1 MVKAM
6 KVDLESTI
14 KRNFDSFSK
23 GFRKVAEYILENREG
38 IPFISAL
45 NLGREVGVSEST
57 VLRFIKF
64 IGYSGYPDLQKDLA
78 EWIKG
83 KIKPSQKLRKISPGK
98 KGDIHIPILNNDI
111 RHLLL
116 LRKNLSQD
124 QLERVTKLLTRAR
137 KKYILGF
144 RTSYSMA
151 YLSSFFLGRILKD
164 VVLLRLEDHNFY
176 NILAEANK
184 KDIALA
190 FSFPRYSKH
199 TLKLVQFLK
208 EKQCKVIGIT
218 DRITSPL
225 GRISDFV
232 FEVAS
237 SSPTYFNSF
246 TAVIS
251 LINCIIQAISL
262 KNLRQSTAS
271 LRKAEQVVD
280 DFDILVL

>member
-1 MVKAM
+1 M
-6 KVDLESTI
+6 KVELESTI
-14 KRNFDSFSK
+14 REHFDSLSK

-45 NLGREVGVSEST
+45 NLGKEVGVSEST
-57 VLRFIKF
+57 VLRFTKF
-64 IGYSGYPDLQKDLA
+64 IGYQGYPDLQKDLA
-78 EWIKG
+78 EWIKE
-83 KIKPSQKLRKISPGK
+83 KIKPSQKLRKISGREK
-98 KGDIHIPILNNDI
+98 EDIHIPILNNDI

-124 QLERVTKLLTRAR
+124 QLERVTKLVTQAR

-151 YLSSFFLGRILKD
+151 YLCSFFLGRILKD

-199 TLKLVQFLK
+199 TLKLAQFLK
-208 EKQCKVIGIT
+208 KKQCKVIGIT

-232 FEVAS
+232 IEVAS

-246 TAVIS
+246 AAVIS

-271 LRKAEQVVD
+271 LRNAEQVVD

>member
-1 MVKAM
+1 M
-6 KVDLESTI
+6 KVELESTI

-83 KIKPSQKLRKISPGK
+83 KIKPSQKLRKISPGE
-98 KGDIHIPILNNDI
+98 KGEIHIPILNNDI

-124 QLERVTKLLTRAR
+124 QLERVTKLVTRAR

-262 KNLRQSTAS
+262 KNLRQSAAS

>member
-1 MVKAM
+1 M
-6 KVDLESTI
+6 KIELESTI
-14 KRNFDSFSK
+14 REHFDSLSK

-45 NLGREVGVSEST
+45 NLGKEVGVSEST
-57 VLRFIKF
+57 VLRFTKF
-64 IGYSGYPDLQKDLA
+64 IGYQGYPDLQKDLA

-83 KIKPSQKLRKISPGK
+83 KIKPSQKLRKISPRK

-124 QLERVTKLLTRAR
+124 QLEKVTKLVTQAR

-144 RTSYSMA
+144 RTSYSVA

-225 GRISDFV
+225 GRISDIV
-232 FEVAS
+232 IEVAS

-246 TAVIS
+246 AAVIS

-262 KNLRQSTAS
+262 KNFRQSTAS

>member
-1 MVKAM
+1 MQVE
-6 KVDLESTI
+6 LESTI
-14 KRNFDSFSK
+14 RKHFDSFSK

-45 NLGREVGVSEST
+45 NLGKEVGVSEST
-57 VLRFIKF
+57 VLRFTKF
-64 IGYSGYPDLQKDLA
+64 IGYDGYPDLQRDLA
-78 EWIKG
+78 EWIKR
-83 KIKPSQKLRKISPGK
+83 KIKPSQKLKEASQKGGK
-98 KGDIHIPILNNDI
+98 KDIYTLILNNDI
-111 RHLLL
+111 NHLVSL
-116 LRKNLSQD
+116 KETLSQA
-124 QLERVTKLLTRAR
+124 QLEEVIKMITQAR
-137 KKYILGF
+137 KKYVLGF

-151 YLSSFFLGRILKD
+151 YLCSFFLGRILKD

-190 FSFPRYSKH
+190 FSFPRYSKY
-199 TLKLVQFLK
+199 TLRLVQFLK
-208 EKQCKVIGIT
+208 EKQCRVIGVT

-225 GRISDFV
+225 GRLSDSV
-232 FEVAS
+232 IEVDS

-251 LINCIIQAISL
+251 LINCIIQGISL
-262 KNLRQSTAS
+262 QNFRQSMAS
-271 LRKAEQVVD
+271 LRKAERVVD

>member
-1 MVKAM
+1 M
-6 KVDLESTI
+6 KVELESTI
-14 KRNFDSFSK
+14 KEHFDSLSK
-23 GFRKVAEYILENREG
+23 GFRKVAEYLLGNREG
-38 IPFISAL
+38 IPFTSAL
-45 NLGREVGVSEST
+45 NLGKEVGVSEST

-64 IGYSGYPDLQKDLA
+64 IGYGGYPDLQKDLA
-78 EWIKG
+78 EWIKA
-83 KIKPSQKLRKISPGK
+83 KIKPSQKLKKISRKEK
-98 KGDIHIPILNNDI
+98 KDIHIPILNNDI
-111 RHLLL
+111 QHLLL
-116 LRKNLSQD
+116 LRRNLSQD
-124 QLERVTKLLTRAR
+124 QLERVTKLMIQAR

-144 RTSYSMA
+144 RTSYSVA
-151 YLSSFFLGRILKD
+151 YLCSFFLGRILKD

-225 GRISDFV
+225 GRMSDV
-232 FEVAS
+232 VIEVAS

-246 TAVIS
+246 AAVIS
-251 LINCIIQAISL
+251 LINCIVQAISL
-262 KNLRQSTAS
+262 SNFRRSTGS
-271 LRKAEQVVD
+271 LRRAERVVD

>member
-1 MVKAM
+1 M
-6 KVDLESTI
+6 KVELESTI
-14 KRNFDSFSK
+14 RKHFDSLSK
-23 GFRKVAEYILENREG
+23 GFRKVAEHILENKEG

-45 NLGREVGVSEST
+45 NLGKEVGVSEST

-64 IGYSGYPDLQKDLA
+64 IGYGGYPDLQRDLA

-83 KIKPSQKLRKISPGK
+83 KIKPSQKLRKISRGEK
-98 KGDIHIPILNNDI
+98 QDIYIPILNNDI
-111 RHLLL
+111 HHLVS
-116 LRKNLSQD
+116 LRKNLSQA
-124 QLERVTKLLTRAR
+124 QLDRVAKLVTQAR

-144 RTSYSMA
+144 RTSYPMA
-151 YLSSFFLGRILKD
+151 YLCSFFLGRILKD

-176 NILAEANK
+176 NILAEANQ

-208 EKQCKVIGIT
+208 KKQCKVIGIT

-225 GRISDFV
+225 SRISDFV
-232 FEVAS
+232 IEVAS

-251 LINCIIQAISL
+251 LINCIIQTISL
-262 KNLRQSTAS
+262 KNFSQSMAS
-271 LRKAEQVVD
+271 LRRAERVVD

>member
-1 MVKAM
+1 M
-6 KVDLESTI
+6 KVELESTI
-14 KRNFDSFSK
+14 RKHFDSFSK

-45 NLGREVGVSEST
+45 NLGKEVGVSEST
-57 VLRFIKF
+57 VLRFTKF
-64 IGYSGYPDLQKDLA
+64 IGYNGYPYLQGDLA

-83 KIKPSQKLRKISPGK
+83 KIKPSQKLRKISRGEK
-98 KGDIHIPILNNDI
+98 QDIYIPILNNDI
-111 RHLLL
+111 RHLVS
-116 LRKNLSQD
+116 LRKNLSQA
-124 QLERVTKLLTRAR
+124 QLDRVAKLVTQAR

-151 YLSSFFLGRILKD
+151 YLCSFFLGRILKD

-176 NILAEANK
+176 SILAEANK

-232 FEVAS
+232 IEVAS

-246 TAVIS
+246 TTVIS

-262 KNLRQSTAS
+262 KNFRQSMAS
-271 LRKAEQVVD
+271 LRRAEQVVD

>member
-1 MVKAM
+1 M
-6 KVDLESTI
+6 KVELESAI
-14 KRNFDSFSK
+14 REHFDSFSK

-45 NLGREVGVSEST
+45 NLGKEVGVSEST
-57 VLRFIKF
+57 VLRFTKF
-64 IGYSGYPDLQKDLA
+64 IGYDGYPDLQKDLA

-83 KIKPSQKLRKISPGK
+83 KIKPSQKLGKISRRK
-98 KGDIHIPILNNDI
+98 KQDIYIPMLNNDI
-111 RHLLL
+111 QHLVS
-116 LRKNLSQD
+116 LRKNLSQA
-124 QLERVTKLLTRAR
+124 QLDRVTKLVTQAR

-151 YLSSFFLGRILKD
+151 YLCSFFLGRILKD

-176 NILAEANK
+176 NSLAEANK

-232 FEVAS
+232 IEVAS
-237 SSPTYFNSF
+237 SSPAYFNSF

-251 LINCIIQAISL
+251 LINCIIQSISL
-262 KNLRQSTAS
+262 QNFRQSMAS
-271 LRKAEQVVD
+271 LRRAEQVVD

>member
-1 MVKAM
+1 M
-6 KVDLESTI
+6 KVELESKI
-14 KRNFDSFSK
+14 RMHFNSFSK

-38 IPFISAL
+38 IPFISAS
-45 NLGREVGVSEST
+45 NLGKEVGVSEST
-57 VLRFIKF
+57 VLRFTKF
-64 IGYSGYPDLQKDLA
+64 IGYDGYPDLQRDLA

-83 KIKPSQKLRKISPGK
+83 KIKPSQKLKKISQEK
-98 KGDIHIPILNNDI
+98 KKDIYIPILNNDI
-111 RHLLL
+111 RHLVS
-116 LRKNLSQD
+116 LRKNLSQA
-124 QLERVTKLLTRAR
+124 QLDRVTKLVTQAR

-151 YLSSFFLGRILKD
+151 YLCSFFLGRILKD

-176 NILAEANK
+176 SILAEANK
-184 KDIALA
+184 RDIALA

-208 EKQCKVIGIT
+208 GKQCKVIGIT

-232 FEVAS
+232 IEVAS

-262 KNLRQSTAS
+262 KNFRQSKAS
-271 LRKAEQVVD
+271 LRRAEQVVD

>member
-1 MVKAM
+1 M

-14 KRNFDSFSK
+14 REHFDSLSK
-23 GFRKVAEYILENREG
+23 GFQKVAEHLLENREG
-38 IPFISAL
+38 IPFTSAL
-45 NLGREVGVSEST
+45 NLGKEVGVSEST

-78 EWIKG
+78 EWIKA
-83 KIKPSQKLRKISPGK
+83 KIKPSQQLRNISRTGK
-98 KGDIHIPILNNDI
+98 QEIHIPILNNDI

-124 QLERVTKLLTRAR
+124 QLDRVTKLVTQAR

-184 KDIALA
+184 KDIVLA

-208 EKQCKVIGIT
+208 KKQCKVIGIT

-225 GRISDFV
+225 GRISDFLI
-232 FEVAS
+232 EVPS

>member
-176 NILAEANK
+176 NVLAEANK

-225 GRISDFV
+225 GRISDLV

>member
-1 MVKAM
+1 M
-6 KVDLESTI
+6 KVELESTI
-14 KRNFDSFSK
+14 REHFDSLSK

-45 NLGREVGVSEST
+45 NLGKEVGVSEST
-57 VLRFIKF
+57 VLRFTKF
-64 IGYSGYPDLQKDLA
+64 IGYQGYPDLQKDLA
-78 EWIKG
+78 EWIKE
-83 KIKPSQKLRKISPGK
+83 KIKPSQKLRKISGREK
-98 KGDIHIPILNNDI
+98 EDIHIPILNNDI

-124 QLERVTKLLTRAR
+124 QLERVTKLVTQAR

-151 YLSSFFLGRILKD
+151 YLCSFFLGRILKD

-208 EKQCKVIGIT
+208 KKRCKVIGIT

-232 FEVAS
+232 IEVAS

-251 LINCIIQAISL
+251 LINCIIQSISI
-262 KNLRQSTAS
+262 KNLRQSAAS

>member
-1 MVKAM
+1 M
-6 KVDLESTI
+6 KVELESTI
-14 KRNFDSFSK
+14 KEHFDSLSK

-38 IPFISAL
+38 IPFTSAL
-45 NLGREVGVSEST
+45 NLGKEVGVSEST

-64 IGYSGYPDLQKDLA
+64 IGYGGYPDLQKDLA
-78 EWIKG
+78 EWIKA
-83 KIKPSQKLRKISPGK
+83 KIKPSQKLRKISRREK
-98 KGDIHIPILNNDI
+98 EDIHIPILNNDI
-111 RHLLL
+111 RHLVS

-124 QLERVTKLLTRAR
+124 QLERVTKLVTQAR

-144 RTSYSMA
+144 RTSYPMA

-184 KDIALA
+184 KDITIA

-199 TLKLVQFLK
+199 TLKLAQFLK
-208 EKQCKVIGIT
+208 KKQCKVIGIT

-232 FEVAS
+232 IEVAS

-251 LINCIIQAISL
+251 LINCIIQSISI
-262 KNLRQSTAS
+262 KNLRQSAAS